1 MLGLGRAMGET
12 VAVALLIGARPDIT
26 ANIFAVGETMPAQIF
41 RNLSEADDLFRAALI
56 GLGVVLFV
64 LTILVNVS
72 ARRMVVVIDRRVKGA
87 A

>member
-1 MLGLGRAMGET
+1 
-12 VAVALLIGARPDIT
+12 
-26 ANIFAVGETMPAQIF
+26 MPAQIF